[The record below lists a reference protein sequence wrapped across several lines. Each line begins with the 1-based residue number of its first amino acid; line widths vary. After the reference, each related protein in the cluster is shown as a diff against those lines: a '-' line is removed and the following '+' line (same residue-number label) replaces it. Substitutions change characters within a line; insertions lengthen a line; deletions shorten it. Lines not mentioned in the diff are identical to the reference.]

1 MNDGWIILHRKIY
14 NSTDFNNQLEVA
26 VFMYLLTM
34 ASHKPIKVVYRKKK
48 LTLNRGDVSIAY
60 RDLAKKF
67 NISKDKVRT
76 VVKNLIASGN
86 VRQTLH
92 KRLSIFSIVKY
103 SKYQDIPTE
112 PRQTIPHRTTT
123 NTNILYSINKN
134 DKSLSN
140 MTVKP
145 KKISIP
151 TLQDLKTKIIEKP
164 KEKNEWEIA
173 KERLDAEDLEKY
185 VLSRLNS
192 WFTYLFSSLKIIYLQ
207 FYKIS
212 LFGLY

>member
-76 VVKNLIASGN
+76 VVKNLVASGN

-92 KRLSIFSIVKY
+92 KRLSIFTIIKYEKYQQIEKNQDKLSHTEQTTIYNTTSIVK
-103 SKYQDIPTE
+103 
-112 PRQTIPHRTTT
+112 
-123 NTNILYSINKN
+123 NKL
-134 DKSLSN
+134 SLSSMSN
-140 MTVKP
+140 KP
-145 KKISIP
+145 KKIEIP
-151 TLQDLKTKIIEKP
+151 LLQSLKTAIIEKP
-164 KEKNEWEIA
+164 REKNEYEIM
-173 KERLDAEDLEKY
+173 KERLDAEDYEKW
-185 VLSRLNS
+185 VLRQLNS
-192 WFTYLFSSLKIIYLQ
+192 WY
-207 FYKIS
+207 
-212 LFGLY
+212 

>member
-92 KRLSIFSIVKY
+92 KRLSIFTIVKY
-103 SKYQDIPTE
+103 EKYQQIEKNQDKLSHTE
-112 PRQTIPHRTTT
+112 QTTIYT
-123 NTNILYSINKN
+123 NTTSIDKNKI
-134 DKSLSN
+134 SLSS
-140 MTVKP
+140 MTNKT
-145 KKISIP
+145 KKIQIP
-151 TLQDLKTKIIEKP
+151 ILQNLKTKIIEKP
-164 KEKNEWEIA
+164 REKNEFEIMRE
-173 KERLDAEDLEKY
+173 KLDAEDYEKW
-185 VLSRLNS
+185 VLRQLNS
-192 WFTYLFSSLKIIYLQ
+192 
-207 FYKIS
+207 
-212 LFGLY
+212 

>member
-76 VVKNLIASGN
+76 VVKNLVSSGN

-92 KRLSIFSIVKY
+92 KRLSIFTIVKY
-103 SKYQDIPTE
+103 EKYQQIEKNQDKLSHTE
-112 PRQTIPHRTTT
+112 QTTIYT
-123 NTNILYSINKN
+123 NTTSIDKNKI
-134 DKSLSN
+134 SLSS
-140 MTVKP
+140 MTNKP
-145 KKISIP
+145 KKIEIP
-151 TLQDLKTKIIEKP
+151 LLQSLKSAIIEKP
-164 KEKNEWEIA
+164 REKNEYEIM
-173 KERLDAEDLEKY
+173 KERLDAEDYEKW
-185 VLSRLNS
+185 VLRQLNS
-192 WFTYLFSSLKIIYLQ
+192 
-207 FYKIS
+207 
-212 LFGLY
+212 

>member
-1 MNDGWIILHRKIY
+1 MTDGWIILHRKIY

-92 KRLSIFSIVKY
+92 KRLSIFTIVKY
-103 SKYQDIPTE
+103 EKYQQIEKNQDKLSHTE
-112 PRQTIPHRTTT
+112 QTTIYT
-123 NTNILYSINKN
+123 NTTSIDKNKI
-134 DKSLSN
+134 SLSS
-140 MTVKP
+140 MTDKP
-145 KKISIP
+145 KKITIP

-164 KEKNEWEIA
+164 REKNEYEIM
-173 KERLDAEDLEKY
+173 KERLDAEDYEKW
-185 VLSRLNS
+185 VLRQLNS
-192 WFTYLFSSLKIIYLQ
+192 
-207 FYKIS
+207 
-212 LFGLY
+212 

>member
-1 MNDGWIILHRKIY
+1 MTDGWIILHRKIY

-92 KRLSIFSIVKY
+92 KRLSIFTIVKY
-103 SKYQDIPTE
+103 EKYQQIEKNQDKLSHTE
-112 PRQTIPHRTTT
+112 QTTIYT
-123 NTNILYSINKN
+123 NTISIDKNKI
-134 DKSLSN
+134 SLSS
-140 MTVKP
+140 MTNKP
-145 KKISIP
+145 KKIQIP
-151 TLQDLKTKIIEKP
+151 ILQSLQTKIIEKP
-164 KEKNEWEIA
+164 KEKNEFEIMRE
-173 KERLDAEDLEKY
+173 KLDAEDYEKW
-185 VLSRLNS
+185 VLRQLNS
-192 WFTYLFSSLKIIYLQ
+192 
-207 FYKIS
+207 
-212 LFGLY
+212 

>member
-1 MNDGWIILHRKIY
+1 MTDGWIILHRKIY

-92 KRLSIFSIVKY
+92 KRLSIFTIVKY
-103 SKYQDIPTE
+103 EKYQQIEKNQDKLSHTE
-112 PRQTIPHRTTT
+112 QTTIYT
-123 NTNILYSINKN
+123 NTTSIDKNKI
-134 DKSLSN
+134 SLSS
-140 MTVKP
+140 MTNKP
-145 KKISIP
+145 KKIQIP
-151 TLQDLKTKIIEKP
+151 ILQSLQTKIIEKP
-164 KEKNEWEIA
+164 KEKNEFEIMRE
-173 KERLDAEDLEKY
+173 KLDAEDYEKW
-185 VLSRLNS
+185 VLRQLNS
-192 WFTYLFSSLKIIYLQ
+192 
-207 FYKIS
+207 
-212 LFGLY
+212 

>member
-92 KRLSIFSIVKY
+92 KRLSIFTIVKY
-103 SKYQDIPTE
+103 EKYQQIEKNQDKLSHTE
-112 PRQTIPHRTTT
+112 QTTIYT
-123 NTNILYSINKN
+123 NTTSIDKN
-134 DKSLSN
+134 MLSLSS
-140 MTVKP
+140 MTNKP
-145 KKISIP
+145 KKITIP
-151 TLQDLKTKIIEKP
+151 TLQSLQTKIIEKP
-164 KEKNEWEIA
+164 KVKNEWEVG
-173 KERLDAEDLEKY
+173 KERLDAQDYEKW
-185 VLSRLNS
+185 VLHKLNS
-192 WFTYLFSSLKIIYLQ
+192 
-207 FYKIS
+207 
-212 LFGLY
+212 

>member
-1 MNDGWIILHRKIY
+1 MTEGWIILHRKIY

-76 VVKNLIASGN
+76 VVKNLVSSGN

-92 KRLSIFSIVKY
+92 KRLSIFTIVKY
-103 SKYQDIPTE
+103 EKYQQIEKNQDKLSHTE
-112 PRQTIPHRTTT
+112 QTTIYT
-123 NTNILYSINKN
+123 NTTSIDKNKI
-134 DKSLSN
+134 SLSS
-140 MTVKP
+140 MTNKP
-145 KKISIP
+145 KKIQIP
-151 TLQDLKTKIIEKP
+151 LLQDLKTKIIEKH
-164 KEKNEWEIA
+164 KVKNEWEIA
-173 KERLDAEDLEKY
+173 KERLDAQDYEKW
-185 VLSRLNS
+185 VLHKLNS
-192 WFTYLFSSLKIIYLQ
+192 
-207 FYKIS
+207 
-212 LFGLY
+212 

>member
-1 MNDGWIILHRKIY
+1 
-14 NSTDFNNQLEVA
+14 
-26 VFMYLLTM
+26 MYLLTM

-76 VVKNLIASGN
+76 VVKNLVSSGN

-92 KRLSIFSIVKY
+92 KRLSIFTIVKY
-103 SKYQDIPTE
+103 EKYQQIEKNQDKLSHTE
-112 PRQTIPHRTTT
+112 QTT

-140 MTVKP
+140 MTVKT
-145 KKISIP
+145 KKITIP

-164 KEKNEWEIA
+164 REKNEFEIMRE
-173 KERLDAEDLEKY
+173 KLDSEDYEKW
-185 VLSRLNS
+185 VLRQLNS
-192 WFTYLFSSLKIIYLQ
+192 
-207 FYKIS
+207 
-212 LFGLY
+212 

>member
-92 KRLSIFSIVKY
+92 KRLSIFTIVKY
-103 SKYQDIPTE
+103 EKYQQIEKNQDKLSHTE
-112 PRQTIPHRTTT
+112 QTTIYT
-123 NTNILYSINKN
+123 NTTSIDKNKI
-134 DKSLSN
+134 SLSS
-140 MTVKP
+140 MTNKP
-145 KKISIP
+145 KKIQIP
-151 TLQDLKTKIIEKP
+151 ILQNLKTKIIEKP
-164 KEKNEWEIA
+164 REKNEFEIMRE
-173 KERLDAEDLEKY
+173 KLDAEDYEKW
-185 VLSRLNS
+185 VLRQLNS
-192 WFTYLFSSLKIIYLQ
+192 
-207 FYKIS
+207 
-212 LFGLY
+212 

>member
-76 VVKNLIASGN
+76 VVKNLVSSGN

-92 KRLSIFSIVKY
+92 KRLSIFTIVKYEKYQQIEKNQDKLSHTEQTTIYTNTTSIVK
-103 SKYQDIPTE
+103 
-112 PRQTIPHRTTT
+112 
-123 NTNILYSINKN
+123 NKI
-134 DKSLSN
+134 SLSS
-140 MTVKP
+140 MTDKP
-145 KKISIP
+145 KKITIP
-151 TLQDLKTKIIEKP
+151 LLQDLKTKIIEKP
-164 KEKNEWEIA
+164 KVENEWEIA
-173 KERLDAEDLEKY
+173 KERLDAQDYEKW
-185 VLSRLNS
+185 VLHKLNS
-192 WFTYLFSSLKIIYLQ
+192 
-207 FYKIS
+207 
-212 LFGLY
+212 

>member
-92 KRLSIFSIVKY
+92 KRLSIFTIVKY
-103 SKYQDIPTE
+103 EKYQQIEKNQDKLSHTE
-112 PRQTIPHRTTT
+112 QTTIYT
-123 NTNILYSINKN
+123 NTTSIDKNKI
-134 DKSLSN
+134 SLSS
-140 MTVKP
+140 MTNKP
-145 KKISIP
+145 KKITIP
-151 TLQDLKTKIIEKP
+151 TLQSLQTKIIDKP
-164 KEKNEWEIA
+164 KEKNEWEVG
-173 KERLDAEDLEKY
+173 KERLDAQDYEKW
-185 VLSRLNS
+185 VLHKLNS
-192 WFTYLFSSLKIIYLQ
+192 
-207 FYKIS
+207 
-212 LFGLY
+212 